1 MSQPLKLLDLTD
13 DALSHVVRC
22 VLPPSEDFEMAD
34 NVKALPA
41 FRASCKRIW
50 NLTNN
55 AMDNY
60 WRDLCHAGWAF
71 KQRPCK
77 GVTLYHLYGNDP
89 AFALRSP
96 LEHYTWKETFELSM
110 RYLTP
115 YVGEEYR
122 REKVHLHCAMDQIR
136 TLGWDWKLQIADSL
150 RDALHAASKL
160 RFAPVEAVMNQLL
173 TGLVPQ
179 EHGADVVERIRS
191 LSKGGEVLAW
201 AGDARL
207 KEISNMLVGSDE
219 RQAALDEV
227 PDLLKGGAHF
237 TYEEKRPP
245 TPNVLELAVVEK
257 DAELAELACQLLTSH
272 HAWHLTELEYERHD
286 AAFETMFEETP
297 SYLELAVHHRSW
309 RIFKAVFAIHDHLEL
324 EPDET
329 FYDAI
334 RANEPL
340 MVRALLNSA
349 DYWRCDETDL
359 TKRRDYQMDSDE
371 TTPVVAAVQ
380 SGSFDMLRIIL
391 KGSDH
396 ADFSDH
402 CGRYNSILHEAVARN
417 HTDMVREILEH
428 YTGSLGC
435 DYDETMVAALGH
447 RNADVVEMLV
457 KSDIHLDF
465 DHEVCVG
472 PATEDRPWS
481 IFKYAAHML
490 GDDTRSMLYAHCG
503 MPAPRRRRGGLE
515 RLGCD
520 ALVDGDSDEDW
531 EGSALYAEA
540 SWDGQADGDSD
551 EDNPVRDYYD

>member
-1 MSQPLKLLDLTD
+1 M
-13 DALSHVVRC
+13 VC
-22 VLPPSEDFEMAD
+22 
-34 NVKALPA
+34 
-41 FRASCKRIW
+41 
-50 NLTNN
+50 
-55 AMDNY
+55 
-60 WRDLCHAGWAF
+60 
-71 KQRPCK
+71 
-77 GVTLYHLYGNDP
+77 
-89 AFALRSP
+89 
-96 LEHYTWKETFELSM
+96 
-110 RYLTP
+110 
-115 YVGEEYR
+115 R
-122 REKVHLHCAMDQIR
+122 R
-136 TLGWDWKLQIADSL
+136 
-150 RDALHAASKL
+150 
-160 RFAPVEAVMNQLL
+160 
-173 TGLVPQ
+173 
-179 EHGADVVERIRS
+179 
-191 LSKGGEVLAW
+191 
-201 AGDARL
+201 
-207 KEISNMLVGSDE
+207 
-219 RQAALDEV
+219 
-227 PDLLKGGAHF
+227 
-237 TYEEKRPP
+237 
-245 TPNVLELAVVEK
+245 
-257 DAELAELACQLLTSH
+257 LAELACKLLTSH

-391 KGSDH
+391 RGSDH

-417 HTDMVREILEH
+417 YTDMVREILEH
-428 YTGSLGC
+428 YTGSVGA

-447 RNADVVEMLV
+447 RNAEVVEMLL
-457 KSDIHLDF
+457 KSDIYLDF
-465 DHEVCVG
+465 DHEVCTG
-472 PATEDRPWS
+472 PATEERPWS

-490 GDDTRSMLYAHCG
+490 GDETQNAFYTHCG
-503 MPAPRRRRGGLE
+503 VPPPRRRRGG
-515 RLGCD
+515 LGCD

-540 SWDGQADGDSD
+540 QWDGQADGDSD

>member
-1 MSQPLKLLDLTD
+1 
-13 DALSHVVRC
+13 
-22 VLPPSEDFEMAD
+22 MAD
-34 NVKALPA
+34 EVKALPA

-50 NLTNN
+50 KLTNN

-77 GVTLYHLYGNDP
+77 GVTLYRLYHP
-89 AFALRSP
+89 AFALPP

-115 YVGEEYR
+115 YVGEGYR

-150 RDALHAASKL
+150 RDALHAASRL
-160 RFAPVEAVMNQLL
+160 SGPLWTLMAELL

-179 EHGADVVERIRS
+179 EHGAEVVQRIEFS
-191 LSKGGEVLAW
+191 PIGAW

-207 KEISNMLVGSDE
+207 KEISSMLVNSDE
-219 RQAALDEV
+219 RKAALDEV

-245 TPNVLELAVVEK
+245 IPNVLELAVVEK
-257 DAELAELACQLLTSH
+257 DEDLAELACKLLTPH
-272 HAWHLTELEYERHD
+272 HAWHLTGLYDDDHD

-297 SYLELAVHHRSW
+297 TYLQLAVHHRSW
-309 RIFKAVFAIHDHLEL
+309 RIFKAVFPIHDHLEL
-324 EPDET
+324 EPDDT
-329 FYDAI
+329 FYAAI
-334 RANEPL
+334 RANEGL
-340 MVRALLNSA
+340 MVRTLLGSA
-349 DYWRCDETDL
+349 DYWRYDDPNL

-380 SGSFDMLRIIL
+380 SGSFNMLRL
-391 KGSDH
+391 VLNGSEH

-428 YTGSLGC
+428 YTGSLGAG
-435 DYDETMVAALGH
+435 YDETMEAALGH

-465 DHEVCVG
+465 DHEVHV
-472 PATEDRPWS
+472 ATEDRPWS

-490 GDDTRSMLYAHCG
+490 GDDTRNMLYAHCG
-503 MPAPRRRRGGLE
+503 MPAPRRRRGGLD

-531 EGSALYAEA
+531 EGSALYTEA
-540 SWDGQADGDSD
+540 PWDGQADGDSD
-551 EDNPVRDYYD
+551 VDNPVRDYYD